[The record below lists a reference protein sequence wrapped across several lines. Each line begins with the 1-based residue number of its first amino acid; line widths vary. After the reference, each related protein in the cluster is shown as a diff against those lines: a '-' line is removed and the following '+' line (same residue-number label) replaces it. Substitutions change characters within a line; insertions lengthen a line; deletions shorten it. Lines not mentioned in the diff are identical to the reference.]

1 MVSLWRAG
9 PGVLV
14 FNTVLVAAVAVVTP
28 WPSWQSREATR
39 APVSEPIILFDG
51 VCGLCNWLV
60 DFMLRRDRRATVRFQ
75 PLQAGAFSP
84 APDLDSVLVW
94 HGARLYQESDAILY
108 ALAQLGGPWRMLR
121 VLAAIPPSLRN
132 AVYRFVARRRYAWF
146 GRRATCR
153 IPTTAQS
160 ASFLDAELS
169 GRP

>member
-1 MVSLWRAG
+1 MVSLLRAG

-28 WPSWQSREATR
+28 WPSWRSREAAQ

-60 DFMLRRDRRATVRFQ
+60 DFVLRRDQRAVLRFQ
-75 PLQAGAFSP
+75 PLQAGAFGP
-84 APDLDSVLVW
+84 TPDLDSVLVW

-108 ALAQLGGPWRMLR
+108 ALSQLGGPWRMLR

-132 AVYRFVARRRYAWF
+132 AVYRFVARHRYAWY
-146 GRRATCR
+146 GRRDTCR
-153 IPTTAQS
+153 IPTAAQR
-160 ASFLDAELS
+160 ARFLATELS